1 MQITLAAVFLAA
13 VASASILPENDA
25 RSVQSLPEID
35 LTYIPD
41 ALYGAAAADGEEALE
56 SRALNARQSC
66 PAGYPFIC
74 NGRCCKY
81 NICCKKQCCLPSTD
95 FCGADGLCYRWT

>member
-1 MQITLAAVFLAA
+1 MKLTLAFTALFV
-13 VASASILPENDA
+13 VASTSILPETDT
-25 RSVQSLPEID
+25 RGVQSLPEID
-35 LTYIPD
+35 VTYIPD
-41 ALYGAAAADGEEALE
+41 ALYGVAAADSEVLE
-56 SRALNARQSC
+56 GRDLSARQSC

-74 NGRCCKY
+74 NKRCCKY